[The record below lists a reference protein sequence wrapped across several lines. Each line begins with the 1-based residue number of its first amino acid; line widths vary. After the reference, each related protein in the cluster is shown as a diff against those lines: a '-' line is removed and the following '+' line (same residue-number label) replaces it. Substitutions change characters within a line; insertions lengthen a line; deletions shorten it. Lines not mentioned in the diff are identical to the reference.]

1 MTKKFYNYSIVVLA
15 LISIAL
21 VILDF
26 SNVINISNPPFN
38 VIDNIILITFRECKI
53 FCVNEKIHTKKE
65 VASVE

>member
-1 MTKKFYNYSIVVLA
+1 MTKKIYNYSIVVLA

-38 VIDNIILITFRECKI
+38 VIDNIE
-53 FCVNEKIHTKKE
+53 
-65 VASVE
+65 SVKYFV

>member
-38 VIDNIILITFRECKI
+38 VIDNIILITFTIDYMIK
-53 FCVNEKIHTKKE
+53 
-65 VASVE
+65 SV

>member
-26 SNVINISNPPFN
+26 QMLLILVIHHLTLL
-38 VIDNIILITFRECKI
+38 IIL
-53 FCVNEKIHTKKE
+53 
-65 VASVE
+65 S

>member
-38 VIDNIILITFRECKI
+38 VIDNIILITFTI
-53 FCVNEKIHTKKE
+53 D
-65 VASVE
+65 